1 MKKQVIAIILVCALA
16 ICFASC
22 GRDPGQNSPTAAPG
36 ISGSTDAPK
45 ETEAPSVT
53 DSPSVTEAPA
63 ETAAPHVHVFAEEF
77 KSDENG
83 HWHECACGEKTA
95 VEPHDL
101 SGATI
106 TTPPS
111 CSVEGSTITLC
122 AVCGYEH
129 VEKLPKVDHMAQF
142 IPGKPATATEE
153 GLTDGIICSICGE
166 VLQEQQV
173 IPKLSGVNYTVP
185 DESDIDDMEHCAFEA
200 RRILGPFD
208 DASTLPL
215 EKLMEYY
222 FSVLDWETDAIR
234 NVYRTKDVWVPFDAG
249 DVTKWRFT
257 VSAEQ
262 LGNWVVSRLGVKP
275 DFTGMKDLS
284 VYDNGLFTAD
294 YVAEEGVVTITLND
308 EIHSG
313 GSGPEKFRPYYK
325 KGGCEVDGTRYVF
338 NTLYVTKEKPEDMT
352 GVKVAY
358 IREISYGGYGYGYY
372 ENAENGDP
380 PTPEEM
386 ATTYEDCTVTVT
398 EIYEIPVYAVVAE
411 HVDGEFII
419 RSIKALR

>member
-1 MKKQVIAIILVCALA
+1 MKKPVIAIILVCAVA

-53 DSPSVTEAPA
+53 DSPAETEAPA
-63 ETAAPHVHVFAEEF
+63 QTAAPHVHVFAEEF

-122 AVCGYEH
+122 AICGYEH

-185 DESDIDDMEHCAFEA
+185 EEEDLDDMEHCAFEA
-200 RRILGPFD
+200 RIIFGTFD

-222 FSVLDWETDAIR
+222 CWVLDWETNMSRRYYYMNDI
-234 NVYRTKDVWVPFDAG
+234 WVPFDGG
-249 DVTKWRFT
+249 DTTKWRFT
-257 VSAEQ
+257 
-262 LGNWVVSRLGVKP
+262 
-275 DFTGMKDLS
+275 
-284 VYDNGLFTAD
+284 
-294 YVAEEGVVTITLND
+294 
-308 EIHSG
+308 
-313 GSGPEKFRPYYK
+313 
-325 KGGCEVDGTRYVF
+325 
-338 NTLYVTKEKPEDMT
+338 
-352 GVKVAY
+352 
-358 IREISYGGYGYGYY
+358 
-372 ENAENGDP
+372 
-380 PTPEEM
+380 
-386 ATTYEDCTVTVT
+386 
-398 EIYEIPVYAVVAE
+398 
-411 HVDGEFII
+411 
-419 RSIKALR
+419 